1 MYMFIAI
8 LFMFM
13 FMYTVIYNNLVANMR
28 NIHDGMRV
36 VYIYIYI
43 YIKKT
48 WNTKIKNNTIA
59 LNNLKGKLR
68 KIYIS

>member
-8 LFMFM
+8 LFM

-43 YIKKT
+43 YKKREIP
-48 WNTKIKNNTIA
+48 KSKTIQS
-59 LNNLKGKLR
+59 LL
-68 KIYIS
+68 II

>member
-1 MYMFIAI
+1 MFIAI
-8 LFMFM
+8 LFM

-43 YIKKT
+43 YIKNVKYQ
-48 WNTKIKNNTIA
+48 NQKQY
-59 LNNLKGKLR
+59 NL
-68 KIYIS
+68 S

>member
-8 LFMFM
+8 LFM

-36 VYIYIYI
+36 VYIYIL
-43 YIKKT
+43 KKREIP
-48 WNTKIKNNTIA
+48 KSKTIQS
-59 LNNLKGKLR
+59 LL
-68 KIYIS
+68 II

>member
-1 MYMFIAI
+1 MFIAI
-8 LFMFM
+8 LFM

-43 YIKKT
+43 YILKKLEIP
-48 WNTKIKNNTIA
+48 KSKTIQS
-59 LNNLKGKLR
+59 LL
-68 KIYIS
+68 II

>member
-8 LFMFM
+8 LFM

-48 WNTKIKNNTIA
+48 
-59 LNNLKGKLR
+59 
-68 KIYIS
+68 